1 MTLKEIYTDYSTF
14 STKLKDAMNDY
25 YGSFP
30 YENELYLNLC
40 AIVIFNWYKN
50 NECIL
55 PDNDEFPETAF
66 IDLIIT
72 DFASSYYTIEKKLI
86 HYASIN
92 NETLFN
98 RSKLDSIS
106 TLTPNITSNNF
117 TKQSSTPTMLEPSSS
132 FVDEYTDYQSNSK
145 TTRTGNEVKDT
156 TITRGGSQEDALKVL
171 SQLPMSLFTDIINSV
186 RYYFITYVGD

>member
-1 MTLKEIYTDYSTF
+1 MTLKEIYNNYSTF
-14 STKLKDAMNDY
+14 STQLKDAMNNY

-55 PDNDEFPETAF
+55 PDNYSDVQRDF

-86 HYASIN
+86 HFASIN
-92 NETLFN
+92 SDTLFN
-98 RSKLDSIS
+98 RSKLVSKS
-106 TLTPNITSNNF
+106 KLVPNITSSNF
-117 TKQSSTPTMLEPSSS
+117 TKQSSTPTILEPTSS
-132 FVDEYTDYQSNSK
+132 FVDEYTDYQSKSE
-145 TTRTGNEVKDT
+145 TTRSGNEVKDT

>member
-1 MTLKEIYTDYSTF
+1 MTLKEIYNNYSTF
-14 STKLKDAMNDY
+14 STQLKNAMNTY

-55 PDNDEFPETAF
+55 PDNYSDAQRDF

-72 DFASSYYTIEKKLI
+72 DFASSYYTIEKKLT
-86 HYASIN
+86 HFASIN
-92 NETLFN
+92 NETLFD
-98 RSKLDSIS
+98 RSKLVSNS
-106 TLTPNITSNNF
+106 KLVPNITSSNF
-117 TKQSSTPTMLEPSSS
+117 TKQSSTPTILEPASS
-132 FVDEYTDYQSNSK
+132 FVDEYTDYQSKSE
-145 TTRTGNEVKDT
+145 TTRSGNEVKDT

>member
-14 STKLKDAMNDY
+14 STQLKNAMNTY

-55 PDNDEFPETAF
+55 PENYDNPQTDF

-86 HYASIN
+86 HYASVN

-117 TKQSSTPTMLEPSSS
+117 TKQSSTPTILEPASS

-145 TTRTGNEVKDT
+145 TTRSGNEVKDT

>member
-1 MTLKEIYTDYSTF
+1 MTLKEIYTDYTTF
-14 STKLKDAMNDY
+14 STQLKNAMNTY

-30 YENELYLNLC
+30 YENEIYLNLC

-55 PDNDEFPETAF
+55 PDNYVQPQKDF

-86 HYASIN
+86 HFASIN
-92 NETLFN
+92 NETLFD
-98 RSKLDSIS
+98 RSKLVSNS
-106 TLTPNITSNNF
+106 KLVPNITSSNF
-117 TKQSSTPTMLEPSSS
+117 TKQSSTPTILEPSSN
-132 FVDEYTDYQSNSK
+132 FVDEYTDYQSKSE
-145 TTRTGNEVKDT
+145 TTRSGNEVKDT

>member
-14 STKLKDAMNDY
+14 STQLKNAMNTY

-55 PDNDEFPETAF
+55 PENYDNPQTDF

-86 HYASIN
+86 HYASVN

-117 TKQSSTPTMLEPSSS
+117 TKQSSTPTILEPASS
-132 FVDEYTDYQSNSK
+132 FVDEYTDYQSKSE
-145 TTRTGNEVKDT
+145 TTRSGNEVKDT

>member
-1 MTLKEIYTDYSTF
+1 MTLKEIYNNYSTF
-14 STKLKDAMNDY
+14 STRLKDTMNNY

-30 YENELYLNLC
+30 YENETYLNLC

-55 PDNDEFPETAF
+55 PDNYNDAQRDF

-72 DFASSYYTIEKKLI
+72 DFASSYYTIEKKLT
-86 HYASIN
+86 HFASIN
-92 NETLFN
+92 NETLFD
-98 RSKLDSIS
+98 RSKLVSNS
-106 TLTPNITSNNF
+106 KLVPNITSSNF
-117 TKQSSTPTMLEPSSS
+117 TKQSSTPTILEPASS
-132 FVDEYTDYQSNSK
+132 FVDEYTDYQSKSE
-145 TTRTGNEVKDT
+145 TTRSGNEVKDT

>member
-1 MTLKEIYTDYSTF
+1 MTLKEIYNNYSTF
-14 STKLKDAMNDY
+14 STRLKDGMNNY

-30 YENELYLNLC
+30 YENETYLNLC

-55 PDNDEFPETAF
+55 PDNYSDAQRDF

-72 DFASSYYTIEKKLI
+72 DFASSYYTIEKKLT
-86 HYASIN
+86 HFASIN

-117 TKQSSTPTMLEPSSS
+117 TKQSSTPTILEPSST

-145 TTRTGNEVKDT
+145 TTRSGNEVKDT